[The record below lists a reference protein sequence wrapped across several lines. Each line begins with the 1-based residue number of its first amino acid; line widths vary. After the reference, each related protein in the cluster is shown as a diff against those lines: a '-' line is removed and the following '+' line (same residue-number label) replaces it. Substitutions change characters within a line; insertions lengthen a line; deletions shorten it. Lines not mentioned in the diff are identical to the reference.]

1 MCLTNTNN
9 MIAYTTIATDDGSY
23 SLSAIIVD
31 NQYKMVS
38 LEIKDE
44 GEEID
49 LWDNEEYLLNTL
61 YPYLKTGVDVDGLD
75 DIFSEVRE
83 DVLAIFN
90 TGIALGF
97 FKSLITDKK

>member
-1 MCLTNTNN
+1 
-9 MIAYTTIATDDGSY
+9 MIAYTTIATDDESY
-23 SLSAIIVD
+23 SLSAIIV
-31 NQYKMVS
+31 NNEYKMVS

-61 YPYLKTGVDVDGLD
+61 YQYLKTGVDVDGLD